1 MTRIPRF
8 ISEKAPLLIVLLL
21 ILGVW
26 PLLQLSR
33 IRFDNSIDVWLDH
46 QSREYQDYQEFI
58 RDYGSDDWILIAFSI
73 QGVPR
78 EKALADLLA
87 LSEHFEKM
95 EEGVK
100 AVSIANST
108 DPAVAV
114 LKPLLL
120 SKDEQTVSILLQ
132 LPRAVQQDRSALLDK
147 IEHALASYPSS
158 YTFHLGGPTVLNVE
172 LDRSSKHQARLLF
185 TLAVILSV
193 MGLFVVF
200 RSVRYVLV
208 VVIASGFVV
217 LWTLGI
223 AASLGMT
230 LNMITTVLPVLL
242 WVYSLT
248 GSIHVIYQIRLRYNA
263 EEGLLQ
269 AILGALQS
277 VLFPYTIAY
286 LTTAVG
292 FLALLTSHMQPV
304 RDLGLFAAL
313 GIGISFCGNL
323 VLIPGM
329 LKLMDKKT
337 LRPVVSGQR
346 PSRVLASGISS
357 IRKWKGAIVLTGFF
371 FFFLPSLL
379 LPSMKV
385 ESNVLTFFKQ
395 ESRILKDYTFITN
408 NLAGASTIELD
419 FRGFPLDTWGHA
431 SRLAEELKDI
441 PGIQSIVYLAPPHL
455 RMTIV
460 VKPMES
466 MAFNKLVKDIRSR
479 MTALESRKVKAR
491 LTGTVVLINQVQ
503 ETLLYSQI
511 KSFGLAFF
519 IIFIVFIFIF
529 RSFILVTIGIGVN
542 LFPIAVLSCFMA
554 IFRIPLNVA
563 TVMIAS
569 IAIGIAVDDTVYFL
583 RRFRFEF
590 QQEGDWEGSIQRA
603 YLHLARPMTF
613 TSLVTTLGFLI
624 LVLANFKPIS
634 FFGLLGGVTLTAA
647 WAGDVILSPALLY
660 LTPSRLRKV

>member
-26 PLLQLSR
+26 PLLRLSQ

-46 QSREYQDYQEFI
+46 HSREYQDYQEFI
-58 RDYGSDDWILIAFSI
+58 RDYGSDDWILIALSI

-87 LSEHFEKM
+87 LSEHLEKV
-95 EEGVK
+95 EEGMK
-100 AVSIANST
+100 AVSIANSS
-108 DPAVAV
+108 DPAVSV
-114 LKPLLL
+114 LKPFLL
-120 SKDEQTVSILLQ
+120 SKDEQTAGILLQ
-132 LPRAVQQDRSALLDK
+132 LPRAAEKDRSILLDK
-147 IEHALASYPSS
+147 IEHALAPYQSS

-193 MGLFVVF
+193 VGLFVVF
-200 RSVRYVLV
+200 RSVRVVLV
-208 VVIASGFVV
+208 AVTASGFVV

-230 LNMITTVLPVLL
+230 MNMITTVLPVLL

-248 GSIHVIYQIRLRYNA
+248 GGIHVIYQIRLRYNA
-263 EEGLLQ
+263 DQALPQ

-277 VLFPYTIAY
+277 ILFPYTIAY
-286 LTTAVG
+286 VTTAVG

-329 LKLMDKKT
+329 LKLTDKKK
-337 LRPVVSGQR
+337 LKPVVTDER
-346 PSRVLASGISS
+346 PSQAVTWGVFR
-357 IRKWKGAIVLTGFF
+357 IRIWKGAIVLAGLFVF
-371 FFFLPSLL
+371 ILPSLL

-395 ESRILKDYTFITN
+395 GSRILKDYTFITN

-419 FRGFPLDTWGHA
+419 FRGFPLDTLGYA
-431 SRLAEELKDI
+431 SRLQEELKDI
-441 PGIQSIVYLAPPHL
+441 PGIQPMVYLAPPHL

-460 VKPMES
+460 VKAMES
-466 MAFNKLVKDIRSR
+466 MAFNTLVKDIRSR

-529 RSFILVTIGIGVN
+529 RSLVLVAIGIGVN
-542 LFPIAVLSCFMA
+542 LFPIAVLSSFMV

-583 RRFRFEF
+583 RRFRSEF
-590 QQEGDWEGSIQRA
+590 KQAGDWEGAIQRA

-634 FFGLLGGVTLTAA
+634 FFGLLGGITLTAA

-660 LTPSRLRKV
+660 LTPSRFRKV

>member
-292 FLALLTSHMQPV
+292 FLALLSSHMQPV

-329 LKLMDKKT
+329 IKLIDRKT
-337 LRPVVSGQR
+337 FRPVVTGER
-346 PSRVLASGISS
+346 PSRLLTSGLSR
-357 IRKWKGAIVLTGFF
+357 IRKWKGAIVLTGIF
-371 FFFLPSLL
+371 FFFLPWLL

-395 ESRILKDYTFITN
+395 GSRIVKDYTFITN
-408 NLAGASTIELD
+408 NLGGVSTIELD
-419 FRGFPLDTWGHA
+419 FRGFPLDSWSYA
-431 SRLAEELKDI
+431 SRLVEELKDI
-441 PGIQSIVYLAPPHL
+441 PEIQPIVYLAPPHL

-460 VKPMES
+460 VKAMES

-479 MTALESRKVKAR
+479 VNTLGSRKVKAR

-519 IIFIVFIFIF
+519 IIFVVFIFIF
-529 RSFILVTIGIGVN
+529 RSVSLVIIGILVN
-542 LFPIAVLSCFMA
+542 LFPIAILSCFMV

-583 RRFRFEF
+583 RRFRSEF

-603 YLHLARPMTF
+603 YLHLAKPMTF

-624 LVLANFKPIS
+624 LVLANFKPIC
-634 FFGLLGGVTLTAA
+634 FFGVLGGVTLTAA

-660 LTPSRLRKV
+660 LTPSALRKV